1 MFFSVLVIIMIITII
16 MMIIVATVAKV
27 AIVGIMP
34 NGPPR
39 CDELFCCAQSR
50 DLLIRLRAR
59 SPG

>member
-1 MFFSVLVIIMIITII
+1 